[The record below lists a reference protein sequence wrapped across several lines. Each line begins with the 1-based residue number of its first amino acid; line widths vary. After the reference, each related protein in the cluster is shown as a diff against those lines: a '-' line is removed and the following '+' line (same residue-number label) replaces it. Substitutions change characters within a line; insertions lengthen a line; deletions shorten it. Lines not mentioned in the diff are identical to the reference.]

1 MRSYFLSVESPVG
14 RITLTSNESHLKSLA
29 FSEEAFEES
38 ETLPEILLQS
48 ATQLKEYFD
57 GSRKKFELAI
67 DPDGSGFQKKVWQRL
82 LQVPYGTTKSYHD
95 IAIELGS
102 ALNTRAVGT
111 ANGKNPIPIVVPC
124 HRIIGH
130 DGKLVGY
137 AGGLERKRFLLLHEA
152 EHSKR
157 DLLF

>member
-14 RITLTSNESHLKSLA
+14 RITLTSNETHLKSLA
-29 FSEEAFEES
+29 FSEEAFDES

-48 ATQLKEYFD
+48 ATQLKEYFE
-57 GSRKKFELAI
+57 GSRKGFDLAI

-102 ALNTRAVGT
+102 ALNTQRWERPT
-111 ANGKNPIPIVVPC
+111 E
-124 HRIIGH
+124 RI
-130 DGKLVGY
+130 
-137 AGGLERKRFLLLHEA
+137 RFLLLCLVTGLLVMTGSWLA
-152 EHSKR
+152 MQAGSKGNG
-157 DLLF
+157 FAAS